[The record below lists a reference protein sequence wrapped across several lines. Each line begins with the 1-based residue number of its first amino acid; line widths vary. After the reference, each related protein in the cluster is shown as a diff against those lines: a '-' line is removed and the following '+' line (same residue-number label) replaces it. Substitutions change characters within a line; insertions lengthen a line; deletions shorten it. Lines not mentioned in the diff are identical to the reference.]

1 MRARGSLVS
10 RITWARA
17 AMLVL
22 SLAMWATA
30 ARAQTFGAAAIHGRV
45 SDETGAA
52 LPGVSVSGRS
62 PSLQLP
68 VVTVVTDAEGSYQL
82 KSLPP
87 GTYQVRYELSGFQS
101 VLRQEITLN
110 AGFDARIDITLK
122 VGAMQESVTVT
133 GQSPVI
139 DVSSTKV
146 SANLT
151 RETLDVIPTS
161 KSLAESIAM
170 APGVRY
176 SGAIDVG
183 GNRTATFG
191 DGGTNFGSTQQSPF
205 LEGVNVRL
213 FEGGS
218 QAYMDQRS
226 LEEIQVNAVGN
237 DAEVGPPGIAWNGII
252 RSGGNQFHGLGSAEA
267 QRPELQSNNV
277 DAALRAKGIDPA
289 GNGINYYWDFAGSLG
304 GRLITDRLW
313 FFTAERHI
321 RRVANVIGFAQAPGP
336 DNKYGTSDDILGE
349 GKIDNTDQTL
359 KMSYQ
364 LSSRYRVIGFIQRSL
379 KHEFTRNA
387 GPLFP
392 FESTWDYFYPP
403 KPHKIEFEATFGK
416 GLLFNALYGRSYYRA
431 LWRPQEENPNRPIT
445 QDIATGIQTGSAIS
459 AYNPNSNPIVT
470 TSLSY
475 FPQRDFF
482 GRHELKVGFQE
493 QIQHY
498 GAGNPNRANGNYIL
512 VFDGGKPYQFITE
525 DRPVDAGATLHNP
538 AVYLKDTW
546 RMGRV
551 TANLGVRWEQYHG
564 FTNDSTKVQGTFGS
578 AYQYTGI
585 DVVTWNAVAPRVGV
599 AWDLLG
605 AGKTVLKAQWGRFNH
620 ESSASYALGFATDTL
635 NVVTYKWHDNNGDN
649 SYQPGEVNL
658 DLNGVDFVGVTRR
671 AGATTA
677 AANQIVNP
685 DLKQPHT
692 TETSLALE
700 QELAA
705 GLSFRGLLV
714 YKRVNSLFSAVNV
727 LRPFGAW
734 DIQVPRND
742 PGPDGTYATSD
753 DGSRV
758 LLYDF
763 QPAYRGSAFIGN
775 KNTNRDSAHDDTYK
789 GFELTLTK
797 RSDRLWS
804 MTGSFQMV
812 NNHVWTSAGA
822 LPSSPNDLF
831 FPLDE
836 SWDWSGKVLGSY
848 RAPQRIQLSALYNF
862 LRGTPQQRTY
872 QFRTTDPQGGKP
884 LTQVGN
890 VTIPLEPLGA
900 SRNKPQG
907 VLNVRVARPFRFSG
921 NQEVSLSFQ
930 VFNALNANTPTTVR
944 YVSGPTFGQISAIT
958 PPRVARIGIEYKF

>member
-1 MRARGSLVS
+1 MSAGDRVVGRVGWIRTV
-10 RITWARA
+10 A
-17 AMLVL
+17 AALL
-22 SLAMWATA
+22 LAACA
-30 ARAQTFGAAAIHGRV
+30 SSAGAQTFGAATIHGRV
-45 SDETGAA
+45 TDDTGAA
-52 LPGVSVSGRS
+52 LPGVAVTGRS
-62 PSLQLP
+62 PALQLP
-68 VVTVVTDAEGSYQL
+68 TVTTVTDGDGAYQL

-87 GTYQVRYELSGFQS
+87 GTYEVRYELTGFQTL
-101 VLRQEITLN
+101 LRQEITLN
-110 AGFDARIDITLK
+110 AGFDAKIDVSLK
-122 VGAMQESVTVT
+122 IGAMAESVTVT

-139 DVSSTKV
+139 DVTSTKV
-146 SANLT
+146 STNLT
-151 RETLDVIPTS
+151 REVLDVIPTS

-237 DAEVGPPGIAWNGII
+237 DAEVGPPGIAWNGIV
-252 RSGGNQFHGLGSAEA
+252 RSGGNAFHGLGSAEA
-267 QRPELQSNNV
+267 QRPELQSNNI
-277 DAALRAKGIDPA
+277 DANLRAKGIDPA
-289 GNGINYYWDFAGSLG
+289 GNGIKYYWDFSGSFG
-304 GRLITDRLW
+304 GHLIKDRLW
-313 FFTAERHI
+313 FFVAERNI
-321 RRVANVIGFAQAPGP
+321 RRVANVIGFAAAPGP
-336 DNKYGTSDDILGE
+336 DNKYGTADDVLGN

-364 LSSRYRVIGFIQRSL
+364 LGSHYRVIGFIQRSL

-392 FESTWDYFYPP
+392 LESTWDYFYPP
-403 KPHKIEFEATFGK
+403 KPHKVEFEATFGK
-416 GLLFNALYGRSYYRA
+416 SLLFNALYGRSFYKA
-431 LWRPQEENPNRPIT
+431 LWRPQSEDPNRPIT

-475 FPQRDFF
+475 FPQGDFL
-482 GRHELKVGFQE
+482 GKHALKVGFQE

-498 GAGNPNRANGNYIL
+498 GAGNPNRANGNFIL
-512 VFDGGKPYQFITE
+512 VFDTGKPYQFITE
-525 DRPVDAGATLHNP
+525 DRPVDAGATLRNP

-546 RMGRV
+546 QIGRV

-564 FTNDSTKVQGTFGS
+564 STDDSTKVQGTFGS
-578 AYQYTGI
+578 AYKYTGI
-585 DVVTWNAVAPRVGV
+585 DVVTWNTVAPRLGV
-599 AWDLLG
+599 AWDVLG
-605 AGKTVLKAQWGRFNH
+605 SGKTVVKGQWGRFNH

-635 NVVTYKWHDNNGDN
+635 NVVTYKWHDNNSDN
-649 SYQPGEVNL
+649 LYQPGEVNL
-658 DLNGVDFVGVTRR
+658 DLNGVDFVSVLRR

-677 AANQIVNP
+677 AANQLVNP

-692 TETSLALE
+692 TEASLALE
-700 QELAA
+700 QQLAA

-727 LRPFGAW
+727 LRPYGAW
-734 DIQVPRND
+734 DIPVTRND
-742 PGPDGTYATSD
+742 PGADGVYGTSD
-753 DGSRV
+753 DGGPV
-758 LLYDF
+758 QLFDF
-763 QPAYRGSAFIGN
+763 QPAFRGNAFVGN
-775 KNTNRDSAHDDTYK
+775 KNTNRDSAHDDSYK
-789 GFELTLTK
+789 GYEMTLTK

-804 MTGSFQMV
+804 LTGSFQMV
-812 NNHVWTSAGA
+812 KNHVWTAAGA
-822 LPSSPNDLF
+822 LPSGPNDLF

-836 SWDWSGKVLGSY
+836 TWDWSGKALGSY
-848 RAPQRIQLSALYNF
+848 NAPFGIQASALLNF

-890 VTIPLEPLGA
+890 VTTALEPLGA
-900 SRNKPQG
+900 SRNEPQRI
-907 VLNVRVARPFRFSG
+907 LNLRAARPFKLNG
-921 NQEVSLSFQ
+921 NQNLLLSFQ

-944 YVSGPTFGQISAIT
+944 YVSGPTFGQISVIA